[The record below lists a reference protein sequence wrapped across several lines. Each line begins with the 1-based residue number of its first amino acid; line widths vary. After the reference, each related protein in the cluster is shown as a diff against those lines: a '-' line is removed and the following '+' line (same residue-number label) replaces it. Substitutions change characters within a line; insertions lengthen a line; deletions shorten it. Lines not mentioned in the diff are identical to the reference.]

1 MHTTLYSIIYIL
13 TFFDQLFGFA
23 IFNKGAYLIYISI
36 YQKALNLFNSIM
48 KTRSNSFLEPIS
60 TKQYG

>member
-13 TFFDQLFGFA
+13 TIFDQLFGFA
-23 IFNKGAYLIYISI
+23 IFNKGAYLIYISKKPSI
-36 YQKALNLFNSIM
+36 YFNSVM
-48 KTRSNSFLEPIS
+48 KTRSNSFLEPTS

>member
-36 YQKALNLFNSIM
+36 YQKALNLFQLDYEN
-48 KTRSNSFLEPIS
+48 TLEFVPGSN
-60 TKQYG
+60 QH